1 MLLRAGAPVCLRLC
15 CAVLLFKKSSA
26 AFRST
31 AVRFFPPCPCPPHTP
46 SVHPTLPPQLPKLK
60 EPPPFEEGWV
70 LQDGIA
76 VTRDLYDTVTL
87 MIKTMNAG
95 IDVVKP
101 PEGGGGR

>member
-1 MLLRAGAPVCLRLC
+1 M
-15 CAVLLFKKSSA
+15 
-26 AFRST
+26 
-31 AVRFFPPCPCPPHTP
+31 
-46 SVHPTLPPQLPKLK
+46 
-60 EPPPFEEGWV
+60 

-101 PEGGGGR
+101 PEVGGGGAR